1 MCMGEDSMT
10 GDKFCSGGE
19 QIILISMYYSLIA
32 RRYLKMTGKT
42 SFASVERSTLEW
54 EDHF

>member
-54 EDHF
+54 EDHC